1 MSNILDKVINIAVIG
16 GIGLLAYEYFQCK
29 AKNKEFI
36 SCLFGDLGKVGGDF
50 TGGMIDNRINFCSI
64 YGRSLFIE
72 FIDNIINNFILNHHY
87 TFLTLF
93 I

>member
-50 TGGMIDNRINFCSI
+50 TGGMIDNRIN
-64 YGRSLFIE
+64 YGRGIAGSISCALLGKKLSDDSPLFGKNRRVIKC
-72 FIDNIINNFILNHHY
+72 
-87 TFLTLF
+87 
-93 I
+93 